1 MVNKRLIAVALQ
13 FGDSD
18 SWLEMKLNNE
28 TSNNRVNRI
37 QILQIE
43 DEVEYI
49 INNIDFM
56 MDPEIVINS
65 SLKEQRV

>member
-1 MVNKRLIAVALQ
+1 
-13 FGDSD
+13 
-18 SWLEMKLNNE
+18 MKLNNE
-28 TSNNRVNRI
+28 NQNRRAGVNRI

-56 MDPEIVINS
+56 LDPEEVSNLVY
-65 SLKEQRV
+65 LKESSMNYFLNFQTKQIK

>member
-1 MVNKRLIAVALQ
+1 
-13 FGDSD
+13 
-18 SWLEMKLNNE
+18 MKLTNE

-56 MDPEIVINS
+56 MDPEIVTPFFTWSNTGPDEI
-65 SLKEQRV
+65 QAA